1 MDWLFSKTHQPRING
16 ISNYPP
22 KGEKIIMI
30 KNMQKVLHLHVSFP
44 YKRLLNKVVLH
55 MKGKLERMTYHN
67 LLTDKIYF
75 FMKCSFLLI
84 VANLSCIGI
93 LCANGVLGQNLNQKI
108 KLKLEASSVENS
120 LASIEQQSDIQIN
133 VAVSLLNQVHKKVS
147 IDSQNITVAEAL
159 NSILANTNLKYSV
172 VEGYVVITKKP
183 VPILISGTV
192 FDDKTK
198 ETLIGVGIRIKGG
211 GAAVSTDVNGKFKIT
226 IPEGGATLVVSY
238 IGYNTQEVKADAGT
252 KLLNIGLKP
261 LTTQLNEVMV
271 QARRKGNTEASV
283 LDERKNSAI
292 VQDAISA
299 QLIERTGSITT
310 TQALQRVSGVTV
322 TDDKYVAIRGL
333 GDRSVIGQL
342 NGVRLASSDPDRSTI
357 PLDLVPASLLDN
369 ITIYKTVT
377 PDKPADAAAGIVELK
392 TKSVPE
398 KETFEIIAQ
407 SGMNSNIGIGGQYN
421 SFWNSGMGAFG
432 SKISDKNLS
441 SDFKNLAKQYPNGL
455 GSIQSMIA
463 NSNYST
469 NGYQEVNRI
478 NNIMQS
484 FDPVMTTQFKKAP
497 LNQLYSATYGNSFD
511 LFKKHKLGLILGGNY
526 YSRVSDINGGDLTQ
540 YSIYQGVVTGNPDVY
555 SPRNIPNYITP
566 NSLYMGKYQSY
577 KENTGI
583 ETLNYGTL
591 VGVTYQF
598 NRRNEISMQ
607 YLGSWGGETKATNLA
622 GRYEYTGLP
631 GEVYTTTY
639 SLKQTYRNLNT
650 FNLQGEH
657 KFFDTELSPRLS
669 YNVASS
675 RSKQNDPDYRFAS
688 LADYMPRN
696 GGLSNDPSVGAGNT
710 GATPTYRNHLY
721 ALTSGYVNGFGPYGI
736 MQAEPN
742 GRRWRNLD
750 EKNYNYKADLSIPFN
765 LFGQKQVLKTGVN
778 YLFRDR
784 AFNENQ
790 LFLPGSN
797 FTSNK
802 SVPLYTAEGNLDR
815 LVSSEFIGIK
825 VPAANQGEGMMPV
838 GGFLYNSQK
847 SPNNY
852 TGYFETNAL
861 YGMVDLKL
869 TERIRIAGGVRFE
882 TTNIGS
888 AVDTAGVFL
897 DPSLT
902 AGGVNGSKIPLNPIN
917 PNSVYKTGYKPFYSV
932 NATYTLNSNMN
943 FRTAYNTTLARP
955 ELREITNVFEFDAF
969 QMGLVVG
976 NPNLKNQFTQN
987 IDFRWE
993 WFPSNG
999 EVISVSAFGKRIEN
1013 QLVKVFSLQTAGLA
1027 ATYPEFPTIQFQNDP
1042 NVGRVWGIELEVVK
1056 NLGTMFDPL
1065 KNFYLGSNLL
1075 LAQSDIK
1082 KTPQRY
1088 EAIRSLDRY
1097 TPKNSPLFEQAPYS
1111 VNGWLNYENPK
1122 SGTDLT
1128 LTFNMVGERLV
1139 QINLTGEPDLY
1150 TVPVPVLDFVFSQRL
1165 TKNIKFKGYAKNILN
1180 PDIKTVY
1187 ANPQTGGK
1195 WYGNQYI
1202 NRSFNRGAEVML
1214 GFTYNIL
1221 N

>member
-1 MDWLFSKTHQPRING
+1 MFSTTHRQVEMAAGKPAHTPIIR
-16 ISNYPP
+16 P
-22 KGEKIIMI
+22 KGILTRITFKYMQKGSIANPSLLEEPGGSRFLRIIYLLMRCSFVLLFTKLTMVGMLYANTVTGQDLNRKVDLKLEGVGVKESLLHI
-30 KNMQKVLHLHVSFP
+30 EAKTGVKFLLPQKVL
-44 YKRLLNKVVLH
+44 
-55 MKGKLERMTYHN
+55 
-67 LLTDKIYF
+67 
-75 FMKCSFLLI
+75 
-84 VANLSCIGI
+84 
-93 LCANGVLGQNLNQKI
+93 
-108 KLKLEASSVENS
+108 
-120 LASIEQQSDIQIN
+120 DI
-133 VAVSLLNQVHKKVS
+133 STKKVNLTTN
-147 IDSQNITVAEAL
+147 DMTVAEAIKNVL
-159 NSILANTNLKYSV
+159 SNSGLRYKV
-172 VEGYVVITKKP
+172 VEHYVVIEAIP
-183 VPILISGTV
+183 VQQRITGRVTDAAS
-192 FDDKTK
+192 K
-198 ETLIGVGIRIKGG
+198 ESLPGVSIQIKGQQRG
-211 GAAVSTDVNGKFKIT
+211 TSTDVDGNFSLT
-226 IPEGGATLVVSY
+226 ISEPEVTLVFSY
-238 IGYNTQEVKADAGT
+238 MGYNTRTVKVDKNSAN
-252 KLLNIGLKP
+252 LNIAM
-261 LTTQLNEVMV
+261 TASSNALNEVTV
-271 QARRKGNTEASV
+271 QARRKANTEVAV
-283 LDERKNSAI
+283 LDERKKSSVI
-292 VQDAISA
+292 QDAISS

-407 SGMNSNIGIGGQYN
+407 SGLNSNVGLNGQYN
-421 SFWNSGMGAFG
+421 SFWNSDMGTFG
-432 SKISDKNLS
+432 GKIKDKNLS
-441 SDFKNLAKQYPNGL
+441 NDFKNLARQYPDGL

-463 NSNYST
+463 NSNYSPSA
-469 NGYQEVNRI
+469 YQEVNRI
-478 NNIMQS
+478 NKIMQS
-484 FDPVMTTQFKKAP
+484 FDPVMTTQYKKAP
-497 LNQLYSATYGNSFD
+497 LNQLYSATYGNSYEV
-511 LFKKHKLGLILGGNY
+511 FKKHKIGLILGGNY
-526 YSRVSDINGGDLTQ
+526 YRRITDISGGDLTQ

-566 NSLYMGKYQSY
+566 NSLYMGKYQTY
-577 KENTGI
+577 KENTGV

-591 VGVTYQF
+591 AGLTYRF
-598 NRRNEISMQ
+598 NSRNEISMQ
-607 YLGSWGGETKATNLA
+607 YLGSWGGESKATNLY

-631 GEVYTTTY
+631 GDVYTTTY
-639 SLKQTYRNLNT
+639 SLKQTFRNLNT

-657 KFFDTELSPRLS
+657 KFLDTEMSPRLS

-675 RSKQNDPDYRFAS
+675 RSKQNDPDFRFAS
-688 LADYMPRN
+688 LVDYMPR
-696 GGLSNDPSVGAGNT
+696 GGGWYTRPGIGAGT
-710 GATPTYRNHLY
+710 TTEGPIYTKHLY

-750 EKNYNYKADLSIPFN
+750 EKNYNYKADLSIPFK
-765 LFGQKQVLKTGVN
+765 LFGQTQQFKTGIN

-784 AFNENQ
+784 SFTENQ

-797 FTSNK
+797 FTTNK
-802 SVPLYTAEGNLDR
+802 SIPLYDVEGDLNR
-815 LVSSEFIGIK
+815 LVGNQVIGVK
-825 VPAANQGEGMMPV
+825 VPAANQGEGMLPI
-838 GGFLYNSQK
+838 GGFLYNTQK

-861 YGMVDLKL
+861 YGMVDLKI
-869 TERIRIAGGVRFE
+869 TEKLRVAGGVRFE

-888 AVDTAGVFL
+888 KVDTSGVFL

-902 AGGVNGSKIPLNPIN
+902 AGGAGGGRIPLNPIN
-917 PNSVYKTGYKPFYSV
+917 PNSVYKTGFKPYYSI
-932 NATYTLNSNMN
+932 NATYALNDKMN

-976 NPNLKNQFTQN
+976 NPNLKNQSTQN
-987 IDFRWE
+987 LDFRWE
-993 WFPSNG
+993 WFPEKG
-999 EVISVSAFGKRIEN
+999 EVLAVSAFGKRIEN

-1042 NVGRVWGIELEVVK
+1042 NIGRVWGLELEVVK
-1056 NLGTMFDPL
+1056 SLGSLYDPL
-1065 KNFYLGSNLL
+1065 KNFYFGSNLL

-1082 KTPQRY
+1082 KTPERY

-1111 VNGWLNYENPK
+1111 INLWLNYENPK

-1128 LTFNMVGERLV
+1128 MTFNMVGERLV

-1150 TVPVPVLDFVFSQRL
+1150 TQPVPVLDFVFSQRI
-1165 TKNIKFKGYAKNILN
+1165 TKSVKFKGYAKNILN

-1195 WYGNQYI
+1195 WYGNEYI
-1202 NRSFNRGAEVML
+1202 NRSFTRGAEIML
-1214 GFTYNIL
+1214 GFTYNL
-1221 N
+1221 LK

>member
-1 MDWLFSKTHQPRING
+1 
-16 ISNYPP
+16 
-22 KGEKIIMI
+22 
-30 KNMQKVLHLHVSFP
+30 MQKVLHLHVSFQ
-44 YKRLLNKVVLH
+44 YTKQLNSVALLIRK
-55 MKGKLERMTYHN
+55 KLRQVADNN
-67 LLTDKIYF
+67 LLADKIYF
-75 FMKCSFLLI
+75 FMKCSFLLML
-84 VANLSCIGI
+84 VNLTC
-93 LCANGVLGQNLNQKI
+93 LGVLFASSVSGQDLDRKI
-108 KLKLEASSVENS
+108 KLKLEAATVENS
-120 LASIEQQSDIQIN
+120 LALVEKQSNIQIN
-133 VAVSLLNQVHKKVS
+133 VAVNLLTKINKKVS
-147 IDSQNITVAEAL
+147 LINPDITVSDAL
-159 NSILANTNLKYSV
+159 NLILANTNLQYKV
-172 VEGYVVITKKP
+172 VEGYVVITRKP
-183 VPILISGTV
+183 VPILITGTI
-192 FDDKTK
+192 FDEKSK
-198 ETLIGVGIRIKGG
+198 ETLIGVSVKIKGA
-211 GAAVSTDVNGKFKIT
+211 GAAASSDVNGKFRIT
-226 IPEGGATLVVSY
+226 VLEGGATLVISY
-238 IGYNTQEVKADAGT
+238 LGYITREIKVDATT
-252 KLLNIGLKP
+252 KELNIALKP
-261 LTTQLNEVMV
+261 STTQLNEVMV
-271 QARRKGNTEASV
+271 QARRKGATEVAV
-283 LDERKNSAI
+283 LEERKKSAI

-299 QLIERTGSITT
+299 QMIERTGSITT

-407 SGMNSNIGIGGQYN
+407 SGVNTNVGIGGQYN
-421 SFWNSGMGAFG
+421 SFWNSDMGAFG
-432 SKISDKNLS
+432 NKIADKNLS
-441 SDFKNLAKQYPNGL
+441 NDFKDLAKQYPSGL
-455 GSIQSMIA
+455 GSIQNMIA
-463 NSNYST
+463 NSNYSPT
-469 NGYQEVNRI
+469 AYQEVNRI

-484 FDPVMTTQFKKAP
+484 FDPVMTTRFKKAP
-497 LNQLYSATYGNSFD
+497 LNQLYSATYGNSFN
-511 LFKKHKLGLILGGNY
+511 LFKKHKLGLIMGGNY
-526 YSRVSDINGGDLTQ
+526 YSRITDMNGGDLTQ

-566 NSLYMGKYQSY
+566 NSLYMGKYQTY
-577 KENTGI
+577 KENTGT
-583 ETLNYGTL
+583 ETLNYGAL
-591 VGVTYQF
+591 VGVTYRF
-598 NRRNEISMQ
+598 NARNEISMQ

-639 SLKQTYRNLNT
+639 SLKQTFRNLNT

-657 KFFDTELSPRLS
+657 KFFDKAYSPRLS
-669 YNVASS
+669 YNIASS
-675 RSKQNDPDYRFAS
+675 RSKQNDPDFRFAS
-688 LADYMPRN
+688 LADYTPRN
-696 GGLSNDPSVGAGNT
+696 GGSYSGPTVGAGSTVGSPAYSGHN
-710 GATPTYRNHLY
+710 Y

-736 MQAEPN
+736 IQAEPN

-750 EKNYNYKADLSIPFN
+750 EKNYNYKADLSIPFK
-765 LFGQKQVLKTGVN
+765 LLGQKQELKTGVN

-784 AFNENQ
+784 DFTENQ

-797 FTSNK
+797 FTTNK

-815 LVSSEFIGIK
+815 LVSSEFIGVK
-825 VPAANQGEGMMPV
+825 YPSANQGEGMMPI

-852 TGYFETNAL
+852 TGYFETNAF
-861 YGMVDLKL
+861 YGMLDLKL
-869 TERIRIAGGVRFE
+869 TEKLRIAGGVRFE
-882 TTNIGS
+882 MTNIGS
-888 AVDTAGVFL
+888 SVDTSGVFL

-902 AGGVNGSKIPLNPIN
+902 AGGADGTKVPLNPIN

-932 NATYTLNSNMN
+932 NTTYTLNDNMN
-943 FRTAYNTTLARP
+943 FRGAYNTTLARP

-987 IDFRWE
+987 LDFRWE
-993 WFPSNG
+993 WFPSKG
-999 EVISVSAFGKRIEN
+999 EVLAFSAFGKRIEN

-1056 NLGTMFDPL
+1056 NLGNMWDPL
-1065 KNFYLGSNLL
+1065 KNFYFGANLL

-1082 KTPQRY
+1082 KTAQRY

-1111 VNGWLNYENPK
+1111 INAWLNYENPK
-1122 SGTDLT
+1122 SGSDFT

-1150 TVPVPVLDFVFSQRL
+1150 TQPVPFLDFVFSQRI
-1165 TKNIKFKGYAKNILN
+1165 TKSIKFKGYAKNMLN
-1180 PDIKTVY
+1180 PAIKTVY

-1195 WYGNQYI
+1195 WYGNEYI
-1202 NRSFNRGAEVML
+1202 NRSFKRGAEIML
-1214 GFTYNIL
+1214 GFTYNL
-1221 N
+1221 FK

>member
-1 MDWLFSKTHQPRING
+1 
-16 ISNYPP
+16 
-22 KGEKIIMI
+22 
-30 KNMQKVLHLHVSFP
+30 MQKGL
-44 YKRLLNKVVLH
+44 
-55 MKGKLERMTYHN
+55 KLYPSIRF
-67 LLTDKIYF
+67 I
-75 FMKCSFLLI
+75 MKCSFILI
-84 VANLSCIGI
+84 AVQLTFMGM
-93 LCANGVLGQNLNQKI
+93 L
-108 KLKLEASSVENS
+108 
-120 LASIEQQSDIQIN
+120 LASNVKSQDLDHKISLRLENVTVAQALSVIATESNVRFSIREQSIQAVKKN
-133 VAVSLLNQVHKKVS
+133 VSLVAAQ
-147 IDSQNITVAEAL
+147 ITVRDAINKL
-159 NSILANTNLKYSV
+159 LANTNLQYKV
-172 VEGYVVITKKP
+172 VEGYLVIDSKP
-183 VPILISGTV
+183 VPIVVTGTV
-192 FDDKTK
+192 VDEKTK
-198 ETLIGVGIRIKGG
+198 ETLIGVSVRIKGSSV
-211 GAAVSTDVNGKFKIT
+211 GASTDMNGKFKIT
-226 IPEGGATLVVSY
+226 IPEGGAVLQVTY
-238 IGYNTQEVKADAGT
+238 MGYLMREVKVDANSKDIT
-252 KLLNIGLKP
+252 IALQASA
-261 LTTQLNEVMV
+261 TQLGEVMV
-271 QARRKGNTEASV
+271 QARRKANTEVAV
-283 LDERKNSAI
+283 LDERKKSAVI
-292 VQDAISA
+292 QDAISS

-407 SGMNSNIGIGGQYN
+407 SGLNSNVGLNGQYN
-421 SFWNSGMGAFG
+421 SFWNSDMGTFG
-432 SKISDKNLS
+432 GKIKDKNLS
-441 SDFKNLAKQYPNGL
+441 NDFKNLAKQYPDGL
-455 GSIQSMIA
+455 GAIQSMIA
-463 NSNYST
+463 NSNYSPT
-469 NGYQEVNRI
+469 AYQEVNRI
-478 NNIMQS
+478 NKIMQS
-484 FDPVMTTQFKKAP
+484 FDPVMTTQYKKAP
-497 LNQLYSATYGNSFD
+497 LNQLYSATYGNSYEV
-511 LFKKHKLGLILGGNY
+511 FKKHRIGLILGGNY
-526 YSRVSDINGGDLTQ
+526 YRRISDISGGDLTQ

-566 NSLYMGKYQSY
+566 NSLYMGKYQTY
-577 KENTGI
+577 KENTGV

-591 VGVTYQF
+591 AGLTYRF
-598 NRRNEISMQ
+598 NSRNEISMQ
-607 YLGSWGGETKATNLA
+607 YLGSWGGESKATNLY

-631 GEVYTTTY
+631 GNVYTTTY
-639 SLKQTYRNLNT
+639 SLKQTFRNLNT

-657 KFFDTELSPRLS
+657 KFLDTEMSPRLS

-675 RSKQNDPDYRFAS
+675 RSKQNDPDFRFAS
-688 LADYMPRN
+688 LVDYMPR
-696 GGLSNDPSVGAGNT
+696 GGGWYTRPGIGAGST
-710 GATPTYRNHLY
+710 TEGPTYTKHLY

-750 EKNYNYKADLSIPFN
+750 EKNYNYKADLNIPFK
-765 LFGQKQVLKTGVN
+765 LFGETQQFKTGLN

-784 AFNENQ
+784 SFTENQ

-797 FTSNK
+797 FTTNK
-802 SVPLYTAEGNLDR
+802 AIPLYDVEGDLNR
-815 LVSSEFIGIK
+815 LVGNQVIGVK
-825 VPAANQGEGMMPV
+825 VPAANQGEGMLPI
-838 GGFLYNSQK
+838 GGFLYNTQK

-861 YGMVDLKL
+861 YGMVDLKI
-869 TERIRIAGGVRFE
+869 TEKLRVAGGVRFE

-888 AVDTAGVFL
+888 KVDTAGVFL

-902 AGGVNGSKIPLNPIN
+902 AGGANGGRIPLNPIN
-917 PNSVYKTGYKPFYSV
+917 PNSVYKTGFKPYYSV
-932 NATYTLNSNMN
+932 NATYALNDKMN

-976 NPNLKNQFTQN
+976 NPNLKNQSTQN
-987 IDFRWE
+987 LDFRWE
-993 WFPSNG
+993 WFPEKG
-999 EVISVSAFGKRIEN
+999 EVLAFSAFGKRIEN

-1027 ATYPEFPTIQFQNDP
+1027 ASYPEFPTIQFQNDP
-1042 NVGRVWGIELEVVK
+1042 NIGRVWGLELEVVK
-1056 NLGTMFDPL
+1056 SLGSLYDPL
-1065 KNFYLGSNLL
+1065 KNFYFGSNLL

-1082 KTPQRY
+1082 KTPERY

-1111 VNGWLNYENPK
+1111 INLWLNYENPK

-1128 LTFNMVGERLV
+1128 MTFNMVGERLV

-1150 TVPVPVLDFVFSQRL
+1150 TQPVPVLDFVFSQRI
-1165 TKNIKFKGYAKNILN
+1165 TKSVKFKGYAKNILN

-1195 WYGNQYI
+1195 WYGNEYI
-1202 NRSFNRGAEVML
+1202 NRSFTRGAEIML
-1214 GFTYNIL
+1214 GFTYNL
-1221 N
+1221 FK

>member
-1 MDWLFSKTHQPRING
+1 
-16 ISNYPP
+16 
-22 KGEKIIMI
+22 
-30 KNMQKVLHLHVSFP
+30 MQKGFKTCPSIRFIM
-44 YKRLLNKVVLH
+44 RCSVVLVVAQ
-55 MKGKLERMTYHN
+55 
-67 LLTDKIYF
+67 LTF
-75 FMKCSFLLI
+75 
-84 VANLSCIGI
+84 
-93 LCANGVLGQNLNQKI
+93 
-108 KLKLEASSVENS
+108 
-120 LASIEQQSDIQIN
+120 
-133 VAVSLLNQVHKKVS
+133 VS
-147 IDSQNITVAEAL
+147 IL
-159 NSILANTNLKYSV
+159 LANTVKSQDLEQKINLRLENVTISQGLAAIGKQSNIQFSLREVSMRGITKNVTIVAAEITVKQALNQLLANTTLRYNLI
-172 VEGYVVITKKP
+172 EGYVVIDSKP
-183 VPILISGTV
+183 QPHRISGKV
-192 FDDKTK
+192 IDGSNK
-198 ETLIGVGIRIKGG
+198 ETLPGVSIRIKGAQG
-211 GAAVSTDVNGKFKIT
+211 GTSTDVDGNFNLSIT
-226 IPEGGATLVVSY
+226 QSEAILVFSY
-238 IGYNTQEVKADAGT
+238 MGYNSKEVKVDKNSA
-252 KLLNIGLKP
+252 N
-261 LTTQLNEVMV
+261 LTVSLTASSKALNEVTV
-271 QARRKGNTEASV
+271 QARRKTNTDVAV
-283 LDERKNSAI
+283 LDERKNASI
-292 VQDAISA
+292 IQDAISS

-398 KETFEIIAQ
+398 KETFELIMQ
-407 SGMNSNIGIGGQYN
+407 SGLNSNVGIGGQYN
-421 SFWNSGMGAFG
+421 SFYNSDMGAFG
-432 SKISDKNLS
+432 NKINDKNLS
-441 SDFKNLAKQYPNGL
+441 QDFKNLATQYPNGL

-463 NSNYST
+463 NSNYSPT
-469 NGYQEVNRI
+469 AYQEVNRI
-478 NNIMQS
+478 NGIMHS
-484 FDPVMTTQFKKAP
+484 FDPVITTQYKKAP
-497 LNQLYSATYGNSFD
+497 LNQLYSATYGNSYTV
-511 LFKKHKLGLILGGNY
+511 FKKHKIGLILGGNY
-526 YSRVSDINGGDLTQ
+526 YRRITDISGGDLTQ

-566 NSLYMGKYQSY
+566 NSLFMGKYQTY
-577 KENTGI
+577 KENTGV

-591 VGVTYQF
+591 VGLTYRF
-598 NRRNEISMQ
+598 NSRNEISMQ
-607 YLGSWGGETKATNLA
+607 YLGSWGGENKATNLS
-622 GRYEYTGLP
+622 GRYEYTALP
-631 GEVYTTTY
+631 GEVNTSTY
-639 SLKQTYRNLNT
+639 SLKQTFRNLNT

-657 KFFDTELSPRLS
+657 KFFDKELSPRLS

-675 RSKQNDPDYRFAS
+675 RSKQNDPDFRFAS
-688 LADYMPRN
+688 LADYTPR
-696 GGLSNDPSVGAGNT
+696 GGGWYNRPTVGAGNT
-710 GATPTYRNHLY
+710 AGTPTYSKHLY
-721 ALTSGYVNGFGPYGI
+721 ALTSGYVNGFGPFGI
-736 MQAEPN
+736 IQAEPN

-750 EKNYNYKADLSIPFN
+750 EQNYNYKADLNIPFK
-765 LFGQKQVLKTGVN
+765 LFGQTQQFKTGIN

-784 AFNENQ
+784 TFNENQ

-797 FTSNK
+797 FTTNK
-802 SVPLYTAEGNLDR
+802 AVPLYDVEGNLNR
-815 LVSSEFIGIK
+815 LVSSEIIGVK
-825 VPAANQGEGMMPV
+825 LPSGSQGEGMMPI

-852 TGYFETNAL
+852 TGYFETNAF

-869 TERIRIAGGVRFE
+869 TEKLRVAGGVRFE
-882 TTNIGS
+882 MTNIGS
-888 AVDTAGVFL
+888 SVDTAGVFL

-902 AGGVNGSKIPLNPIN
+902 AGGSNGAQIALNPIN

-932 NATYTLNSNMN
+932 NATYTLNDNMN

-987 IDFRWE
+987 LDFRWE
-993 WFPSNG
+993 WFPAKG
-999 EVISVSAFGKRIEN
+999 EVIAVSAFGKRIEN

-1042 NVGRVWGIELEVVK
+1042 NVGKVYGIELELVK
-1056 NLGTMFDPL
+1056 SLGAMFDPL

-1075 LAQSDIK
+1075 LAQSEIQ

-1111 VNGWLNYENPK
+1111 INAWLNYENPK
-1122 SGTDLT
+1122 SGSDLT

-1150 TVPVPVLDFVFSQRL
+1150 TMPVPFLDFVFSQRL
-1165 TKNIKFKGYAKNILN
+1165 SKSIKFKGYVKNILN
-1180 PDIKTVY
+1180 PAIKTVY

-1195 WYGNQYI
+1195 WYGNEYI
-1202 NRSFNRGAEVML
+1202 NRSFKRGAEIMV
-1214 GFTYNIL
+1214 GFTYNL
-1221 N
+1221 FK